1 MSSYWFKNFCGL
13 PVTDFELLK
22 VPHPGA
28 EFSIHVT
35 LRSIQTGAL
44 LGSILGPLST
54 ALFANTDRR
63 FDLRTVKSQFVSGG
77 MQGALIGAVLGPC
90 ITWYSIRNMSTVALY
105 DKCYKLRFDNQQL
118 WLDRTTVIS
127 GAVGALSNGSLGFIV
142 GLDLALVMS
151 NLMGRAW

>member
-44 LGSILGPLST
+44 LGFRSWARSQRRSSPTRNADSTCGP
-54 ALFANTDRR
+54 
-63 FDLRTVKSQFVSGG
+63 
-77 MQGALIGAVLGPC
+77 
-90 ITWYSIRNMSTVALY
+90 
-105 DKCYKLRFDNQQL
+105 
-118 WLDRTTVIS
+118 
-127 GAVGALSNGSLGFIV
+127 
-142 GLDLALVMS
+142 
-151 NLMGRAW
+151 